1 MSDKE
6 DFYVKLKGRLD
17 NTTKFPTEYLYKFIV
32 PAEGKKVEEIESIFK
47 DTVARITTK
56 ASKTGKYISV
66 SIKVKL
72 ASSDEVISYYKRAGG
87 IEGIISL

>member
-6 DFYVKLKGRLD
+6 DFYVKLKDRLD
-17 NTTKFPTEYLYKFIV
+17 NTTKFPAEYLYKFIV
-32 PAEGKKVEEIESIFK
+32 PAEGKKVAEVEVLFK
-47 DTVARITTK
+47 DKLARITTK
-56 ASKTGKYISV
+56 ESKTGKYISI

-72 ASSDEVISYYKRAGG
+72 ASSDEVISYYKKAGS

>member
-17 NTTKFPTEYLYKFIV
+17 NTTKFPAEYLYKFIV
-32 PAEGKKVEEIESIFK
+32 PAEGEKVDEVAFLFK
-47 DTVARITTK
+47 DKSAKITTK
-56 ASKTGKYISV
+56 ESKTGKYISV
-66 SIKVKL
+66 SIKVNL
-72 ASSDEVISYYKRAGG
+72 VSSDEVISYYKQAGS

>member
-1 MSDKE
+1 MSDKQA
-6 DFYVKLKGRLD
+6 FYVKLKESLE

-32 PAEGKKVEEIESIFK
+32 PSKGNKVVEIESLFK
-47 DTVARITTK
+47 NKLAKISTK
-56 ASKTGKYISV
+56 ESKTGKYISV

-72 ASSDEVISYYKRAGG
+72 ASADEVIMYYKSAEK